1 MSKMFKRTGVNAISE
16 SSSTEKGAIATGIA
30 SDVSRRRL
38 RQAIVICIGITAFLC
53 ISIAAGNSWAGSS
66 SCSNYVERIWESI
79 KSGESFDDALEE
91 VGLMTMAKED
101 VPDWVLNEVLDETWM
116 EGAISSEGQEVIL
129 ISREGDLEEIE
140 TAVTQALELKGWA
153 TATSGNDG
161 GKLISTYVKTKGECT
176 WLLVEY
182 LQSGKETVA
191 VLHTGRN

>member
-1 MSKMFKRTGVNAISE
+1 MAKRFKRTRGNAISE
-16 SSSTEKGAIATGIA
+16 SSNIANGAIAARID
-30 SDVSRRRL
+30 SDVTKRRFR
-38 RQAIVICIGITAFLC
+38 RAIVICIGIMAFVF

-66 SCSNYVERIWESI
+66 GCSNYVERIWESI

-101 VPDWVLNEVLDETWM
+101 VPDWVLNEVLDATWM

-129 ISREGDLEEIE
+129 ISREGELEEIE

-153 TATSGNDG
+153 TATSGNEG
-161 GKLISTYVKTKGECT
+161 GKLISTYVKTEGECT

-182 LQSGKETVA
+182 LQSGRETVA